1 MEALGHVVKPCDP
14 NSLTIT
20 EMTQKYDMGRQAAQI
35 RLNDLIKQGKALPT
49 WKMVGGRRIRSYRLT
64 TK

>member
-1 MEALGHVVKPCDP
+1 
-14 NSLTIT
+14 
-20 EMTQKYDMGRQAAQI
+20 MGRQAAQI